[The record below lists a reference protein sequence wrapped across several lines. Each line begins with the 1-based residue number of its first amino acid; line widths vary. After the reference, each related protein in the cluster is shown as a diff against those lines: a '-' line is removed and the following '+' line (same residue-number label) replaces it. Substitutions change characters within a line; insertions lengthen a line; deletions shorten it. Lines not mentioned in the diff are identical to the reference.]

1 MLNTNIVVIELGD
14 EEGNLNFFLPEDM
27 YKYLVKMNIALPDQY
42 DEFAFP
48 KHEELRYTLP
58 EYLWNASLGNITGV
72 GWMKVWINAE
82 NGYILA
88 WQDYYNHFFSE
99 KFTNYMTNLPP
110 LENTDLPCN
119 LGNDNIN
126 SNLDLDTILEKI
138 FSQGIESLSMDEIYA
153 LRELSK
159 DL

>member
-1 MLNTNIVVIELGD
+1 
-14 EEGNLNFFLPEDM
+14 
-27 YKYLVKMNIALPDQY
+27 
-42 DEFAFP
+42 
-48 KHEELRYTLP
+48 
-58 EYLWNASLGNITGV
+58 
-72 GWMKVWINAE
+72 MKVWINAE